1 MGTWGTKLYEND
13 LALDLK
19 EEYIEKLKKG
29 IENKE
34 ALEQIKQEYKE
45 EIEDNDEETVF
56 WMVLADTMWNL
67 GKMTDEVKNKALQ
80 SIEKDLKKWKQ
91 ESENSKDI
99 VKREKELE
107 KLKNKLNSE
116 MPKEKKFRQQK
127 PNKVK
132 NKYIWNIGDI
142 YAYQLK
148 GEKAKKL
155 GIYGRYLLFR
165 KVGEGV
171 YHQNSSIAWVY
182 IQITDTDILPKS
194 KEEIAKLE
202 YVIISNEGNVKHEY
216 IVELYRVTQKVYK
229 EDLIYIG
236 NFDNLPTPKDEYI
249 DPIKDNISTQRWDYI
264 ETHFLDKI
272 INLGTNKKPVYHEV
286 DPRDEEDSHI
296 RFLMRAVYYEEKLKI
311 TPPEGAIVKT
321 DPLLYIA
328 LVDSMMIGGFVR
340 DPVGIVNEKIKQ
352 EAYKRIEELRKIILN
367 REDEQKEEKLKVLDE
382 LKEKIE
388 KYEYQNPFQINW
400 N

>member
-80 SIEKDLKKWKQ
+80 SIKKDLKKWEQ
-91 ESENSKDI
+91 ESENSKDV

-116 MPKEKKFRQQK
+116 MPKEKKFRQQN

-155 GIYGRYLLFR
+155 GLYGRYLLFR
-165 KVGEGV
+165 KVGEGKNEAK
-171 YHQNSSIAWVY
+171 NSVAIVY
-182 IQITDTDILPKS
+182 IQITDTDILPRS

-236 NFDNLPTPKDEYI
+236 NFDNLPTPKDEYRDQNSQNVDI
-249 DPIKDNISTQRWDYI
+249 LPWYFI
-264 ETHFLDKI
+264 ETHFLDNM

-286 DPRDEEDSHI
+286 DPRNILDSHI

>member
-1 MGTWGTKLYEND
+1 MGIWGTKLYEND

-19 EEYIEKLKKG
+19 EEYIEKLKSG

-80 SIEKDLKKWKQ
+80 SIKKDLKKWEQ

-116 MPKEKKFRQQK
+116 MPKEKKFRQQN
-127 PNKVK
+127 PNKIK

-155 GIYGRYLLFR
+155 GLYGRYLLFR
-165 KVGEGV
+165 KVGEGKNEAK
-171 YHQNSSIAWVY
+171 NSVAIVY
-182 IQITDTDILPKS
+182 IQITDTDILPRS
-194 KEEIAKLE
+194 KEEIARLE

-236 NFDNLPTPKDEYI
+236 NFDNLPTPKDEYRDQNSQNVDI
-249 DPIKDNISTQRWDYI
+249 LPWYFI
-264 ETHFLDKI
+264 ETHFLDNM

-286 DPRDEEDSHI
+286 DPRNILDSHI

-388 KYEYQNPFQINW
+388 KYEYQNPF
-400 N
+400 

>member
-1 MGTWGTKLYEND
+1 MGIWGTKLYEND

-19 EEYIEKLKKG
+19 EEYIEKLKSG

-80 SIEKDLKKWKQ
+80 SIKKDLKKWEQ

-116 MPKEKKFRQQK
+116 MPKEKKFRQQN
-127 PNKVK
+127 PNKIK

-155 GIYGRYLLFR
+155 GLYGRYLLFR
-165 KVGEGV
+165 KVGEGKNEAK
-171 YHQNSSIAWVY
+171 NSVAIVY
-182 IQITDTDILPKS
+182 IQITDTDILPRS
-194 KEEIAKLE
+194 KEEIARLE

-236 NFDNLPTPKDEYI
+236 NFDNLPTPKDEYRDQNSQNVDI
-249 DPIKDNISTQRWDYI
+249 LPWYFI
-264 ETHFLDKI
+264 ETHFLDNM

-286 DPRDEEDSHI
+286 DPRNILDSHI